1 MIFLRLPTGKSM
13 VAGWGRNQ
21 KVHKSGSG
29 DFQNSGAY
37 TPNLLKLVLPV
48 FNGKKCKEDY
58 KIFKSI
64 SSEKH
69 LCAGGEAGKNLLQMF
84 HLKCSYHASA
94 FANSAI
100 FSVQLLCW
108 YVSVSISKH

>member
-48 FNGKKCKEDY
+48 FNATKCKEDH

-69 LCAGGEAGKNLLQMF
+69 LCAGGERGKKLIQMF
-84 HLKCSYHASA
+84 HLKHSQHASA
-94 FANSAI
+94 YSFY
-100 FSVQLLCW
+100 FCKC
-108 YVSVSISKH
+108 VSVTISNH